1 MEKKKKTTIWNRGYT
16 CAFLANLLLCFSQN
30 TVNPLIS
37 TYATWLGAGAVL
49 VGTISGLYFGVAFAA
64 RPISGPAITILDK
77 KKLMIFTY
85 SLGFITNIGYALA
98 GSVPVFIAARVV
110 HGLQFAFVGSLNLT
124 LASDNLPREKLGSG
138 IGIFGIGGALAT
150 AIGPSIGIAVR
161 DFGRNMWGERG
172 AYTAVFL
179 LAALLML
186 LGVIPCALL
195 PMKKKSKED
204 LAALG
209 KWYKNILAVETI
221 PAAILMGLISISNSL
236 YSTYMVPF
244 AEQLGIDNIG
254 LFFTVYAIFLLGA
267 RPLFGKLSD
276 KVGMD
281 KVVVPSLVLFALSF
295 VAVGVG
301 RSMPWILVG
310 AVLDALGYGALS
322 PALQTLCI
330 RTVEPERRGVASN
343 TQYFGMDL
351 GYFVGPMIG
360 GLLYKYGTYSSMY
373 LFGGIIPLAL
383 ALVIFAIIW
392 PKQKNHLY

>member
-1 MEKKKKTTIWNRGYT
+1 METKKRTTIWNRGYT

-77 KKLMIFTY
+77 KKLMIATY
-85 SLGFITNIGYALA
+85 TLGFLTNIGYALA

-124 LASDNLPREKLGSG
+124 IASDNLPREKLGSG

-150 AIGPSIGIAVR
+150 ALGPSIGIAVR
-161 DFGRNMWGERG
+161 DMAQNQWGERAG
-172 AYTAVFL
+172 YTAVFL
-179 LAALLML
+179 AGALFML
-186 LGVIPCALL
+186 LGVIPCAML
-195 PMKKKSKED
+195 PLKKQSKEER
-204 LAALG
+204 AALG
-209 KWYKNILAVETI
+209 KWYKNILSVETI
-221 PAAILMGLISISNSL
+221 PASILLGLISLSNIL
-236 YSTYMVPF
+236 YSTYMVPY
-244 AEQLGIDNIG
+244 AEELGIENIG

-267 RPLFGKLSD
+267 RPLFGRLSD

-281 KVVVPSLVLFALSF
+281 KVMYPSLIIFALSF
-295 VAVGVG
+295 VAAGFG
-301 RSMPWILVG
+301 RSMGWMLVA
-310 AVLDALGYGALS
+310 AVLDALGYGALN
-322 PALQTLCI
+322 PTIQTLCI
-330 RTVEPERRGVASN
+330 RTVEAERRGVASN

-360 GLLYKYGTYSSMY
+360 GMLYKSGTYSTMY
-373 LFGGIIPLAL
+373 LYGGIVPLAV
-383 ALVIFAIIW
+383 AFIIFAIIW

>member
-1 MEKKKKTTIWNRGYT
+1 METKKRTTIWNRGYT

-77 KKLMIFTY
+77 KKLMVATY
-85 SLGFITNIGYALA
+85 TLGFLTNIGYALA

-124 LASDNLPREKLGSG
+124 IASDNLPREKLGSG

-161 DFGRNMWGERG
+161 NMAENLWGERAG
-172 AYTAVFL
+172 YTAVFL
-179 LAALLML
+179 VGALFML
-186 LGVIPCALL
+186 LGVIPCAML
-195 PMKKKSKED
+195 PLKKQSKEER
-204 LAALG
+204 AALG
-209 KWYKNILAVETI
+209 KWYKNILSVETI
-221 PAAILMGLISISNSL
+221 PASILLGLISLSNIL
-236 YSTYMVPF
+236 YSTYMVPY
-244 AEQLGIDNIG
+244 AEELGIENIG

-281 KVVVPSLVLFALSF
+281 KVMYPSLIIFALSF
-295 VAVGVG
+295 VAAGFG
-301 RSMPWILVG
+301 RSMGWMLVA
-310 AVLDALGYGALS
+310 AVLDALGYGALN
-322 PALQTLCI
+322 PTIQTLCI
-330 RTVEPERRGVASN
+330 RTVEAERRGVASN

-360 GLLYKYGTYSSMY
+360 GMLYKSGTYSTMY
-373 LFGGIIPLAL
+373 LYGGIVPLAV
-383 ALVIFAIIW
+383 AFIIFAIIW